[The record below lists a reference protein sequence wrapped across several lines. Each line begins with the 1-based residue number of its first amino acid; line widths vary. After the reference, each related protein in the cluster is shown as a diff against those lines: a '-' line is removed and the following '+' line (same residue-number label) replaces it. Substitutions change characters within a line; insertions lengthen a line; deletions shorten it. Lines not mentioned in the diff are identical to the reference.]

1 MKNNIKSRDWEV
13 LSAYLDG
20 QLSSREQTRLE
31 TRLKQD
37 PDLQSALEDIRQTR
51 NVLRSLPKLRV
62 PRNFILTP
70 EMVGLKRDTVRFFPV
85 LRLASVLAMIL
96 LAFVFIG
103 DFMLLSTP
111 STVQP
116 PAPSI
121 VQMESSN
128 DVYTPPQSAEGATV
142 IKEEAEES
150 LGGLAYEAPAME
162 TLTDEIEGDARAPVM
177 KASGPTPTVLATSSS
192 VAVMP
197 YPVVDEAD
205 SLQDTSLEDNVTRNT
220 LFRVLEI
227 GLAVIAICAGIAAFV
242 LRRGSLG

>member
-1 MKNNIKSRDWEV
+1 MGR
-13 LSAYLDG
+13 
-20 QLSSREQTRLE
+20 LSSREQTRLE

-128 DVYTPPQSAEGATV
+128 DVYTPPQSAEGADCDQ
-142 IKEEAEES
+142 
-150 LGGLAYEAPAME
+150 GGGRG
-162 TLTDEIEGDARAPVM
+162 ISR
-177 KASGPTPTVLATSSS
+177 
-192 VAVMP
+192 
-197 YPVVDEAD
+197 
-205 SLQDTSLEDNVTRNT
+205 
-220 LFRVLEI
+220 RVSI
-227 GLAVIAICAGIAAFV
+227 
-242 LRRGSLG
+242 

>member
-1 MKNNIKSRDWEV
+1 MINNIKSRDWEV

-116 PAPSI
+116 SEPSI
-121 VQMESSN
+121 VQMEISN
-128 DVYTPPQSAEGATV
+128 DVYTPPQSAEEATV

-162 TLTDEIEGDARAPVM
+162 ALTDEIEGDARAPVM
-177 KASGPTPTVLATSSS
+177 KASGPTPTVLATSS

-197 YPVVDEAD
+197 YPIVDEAD
-205 SLQDTSLEDNVTRNT
+205 SLQDTSLEDNFTWNT

-227 GLAVIAICAGIAAFV
+227 GLAVFAISAGIAAFV

>member
-1 MKNNIKSRDWEV
+1 MKNQIKSRDWEV

-31 TRLKQD
+31 TRLNKD
-37 PDLQSALEDIRQTR
+37 PDLQSALEDLRQMR
-51 NVLRSLPKLRV
+51 NVLRNLPKIRV

-103 DFMLLSTP
+103 DYLTISTP

-116 PAPSI
+116 SAPSM
-121 VQMESSN
+121 MEMEVTN
-128 DVYTPPQSAEGATV
+128 DVYSPPQSAEEATV
-142 IKEEAEES
+142 MKEEAEES

-162 TLTDEIEGDARAPVM
+162 ALTDEIEGEARAPVM
-177 KASGPTPTVLATSSS
+177 KASEPTPTVLATSS
-192 VAVMP
+192 AMVMP
-197 YPVVDEAD
+197 YPAVDEAD
-205 SLQDTSLEDNVTRNT
+205 SVQDSSLVGKINRNT

-227 GLAVIAICAGIAAFV
+227 GLAIIAISAGIAAFV